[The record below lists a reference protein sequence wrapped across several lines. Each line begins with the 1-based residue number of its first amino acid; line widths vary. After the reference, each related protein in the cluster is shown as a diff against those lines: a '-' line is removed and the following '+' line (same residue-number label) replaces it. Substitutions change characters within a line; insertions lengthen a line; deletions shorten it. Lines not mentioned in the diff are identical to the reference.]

1 MISISVIGV
10 RILAMRYELLP
21 LKQSFPELDMQSGG
35 PLVKVYLPDNLTE
48 MGRDD
53 ERHPCLIVCPGG
65 AYEFCSQ
72 REAEPIAFHFLPEGF
87 NVFVLLYSV
96 VPHHYPAQQCEVAAL
111 IELINQNADIW
122 HCDTEQIVLMGFQQ
136 EDILPRSTRR
146 HMIPARFV
154 Q

>member
-1 MISISVIGV
+1 MK
-10 RILAMRYELLP
+10 YELLH
-21 LKQSFPELDMQSGG
+21 LKQFFPKLGTQSGD

-53 ERHPCLIVCPGG
+53 EQHPCLIVCPGG

-96 VPHHYPAQQCEVAAL
+96 APHHYPAQQCEAAAL
-111 IELINQNADIW
+111 I
-122 HCDTEQIVLMGFQQ
+122 
-136 EDILPRSTRR
+136 
-146 HMIPARFV
+146 
-154 Q
+154 

>member
-1 MISISVIGV
+1 MK
-10 RILAMRYELLP
+10 YELLH
-21 LKQSFPELDMQSGG
+21 LKQFFPNLGTQSGD

-48 MGRDD
+48 MGRGD
-53 ERHPCLIVCPGG
+53 ERRPCLIVCPGG

-96 VPHHYPAQQCEVAAL
+96 APHHYPAQQCEVAAL

-122 HCDTEQIVLMGFQQ
+122 HCDTG
-136 EDILPRSTRR
+136 
-146 HMIPARFV
+146 
-154 Q
+154 